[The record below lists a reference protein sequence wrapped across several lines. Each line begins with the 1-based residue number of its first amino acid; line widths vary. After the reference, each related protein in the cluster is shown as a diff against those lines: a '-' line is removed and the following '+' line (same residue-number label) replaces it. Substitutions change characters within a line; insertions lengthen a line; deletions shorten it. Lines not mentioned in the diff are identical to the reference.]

1 LKKADIGVGIALIVF
16 SVWVFLQSYTY
27 RQTVIYVYGPNLF
40 PQVLAVLMT
49 ACAIV
54 LIFWAIRGKALPYT
68 DRIDRRGF
76 VRAIIA
82 IGMSIG
88 YLFLMQVIGFAM
100 ATGVFLF
107 TLMAFLGQKGIVIR
121 TASAVAVALI
131 VWGIFR
137 YLLVIPIPT
146 GMFAFT
152 F

>member
-1 LKKADIGVGIALIVF
+1 MKKADIGVGIALIVF

-27 RQTVIYVYGPNLF
+27 RQTVIYVYGPNFF

-49 ACAIV
+49 VCAIV
-54 LIFWAIRGKALPYT
+54 LIFWATKGKALPYT

-107 TLMAFLGQKGIVIR
+107 TLMAFLKQKGIVIR
-121 TASAVAVALI
+121 AASAVAVALI

>member
-1 LKKADIGVGIALIVF
+1 MKKADIGVGIALIAF
-16 SVWVFLQSYTY
+16 SLWVFLQAYTY

-40 PQVLAVLMT
+40 PQVLAVIMML
-49 ACAIV
+49 CAVMLIV
-54 LIFWAIRGKALPYT
+54 KAVKGKALAYT

-76 VRAIIA
+76 ARTVIA
-82 IGMSIG
+82 IAMSIG
-88 YLFLMQVIGFAM
+88 YLLLMQVIGFAI
-100 ATGVFLF
+100 ATILFLF
-107 TLMAFLGQKGIVIR
+107 TLMTFLGQRGILLR
-121 TASAVAVALI
+121 CFSSVAVALI

>member
-1 LKKADIGVGIALIVF
+1 
-16 SVWVFLQSYTY
+16 
-27 RQTVIYVYGPNLF
+27 
-40 PQVLAVLMT
+40 MT
-49 ACAIV
+49 C
-54 LIFWAIRGKALPYT
+54 
-68 DRIDRRGF
+68 
-76 VRAIIA
+76 
-82 IGMSIG
+82 IG

-121 TASAVAVALI
+121 TAGAVAVALI